1 MGYNTSWPRGWPEV
15 FSGASG
21 KFPARYFGSRC
32 ALRAPREGRF
42 ERSEF
47 LNMTKF
53 KAAAIFKHTIYN
65 VIKYMD
71 FPDPLEIV
79 GLVVGLAGPAHH
91 A

>member
-1 MGYNTSWPRGWPEV
+1 
-15 FSGASG
+15 
-21 KFPARYFGSRC
+21 
-32 ALRAPREGRF
+32 
-42 ERSEF
+42 
-47 LNMTKF
+47 MTKF